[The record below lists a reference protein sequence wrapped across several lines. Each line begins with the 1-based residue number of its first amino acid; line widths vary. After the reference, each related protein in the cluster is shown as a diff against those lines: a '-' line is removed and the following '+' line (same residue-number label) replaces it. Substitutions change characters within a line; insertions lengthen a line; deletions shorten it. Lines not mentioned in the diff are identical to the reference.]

1 MGGFASW
8 RRVQALEGVYARGRE
23 STMAIVRIVDED
35 RTLRQPVNIAAC
47 LASIGIALGKVGLS
61 FTQ

>member
-1 MGGFASW
+1 
-8 RRVQALEGVYARGRE
+8 
-23 STMAIVRIVDED
+23 MAMVRIGDED
-35 RTLRQPVNIAAC
+35 RTLRQPVDIAAC